1 LVFRRGFAILDIEPF
16 GSPPLD
22 RCGKGKFE
30 VLRLR
35 AHRDNGSPQFRL
47 FRQRNI
53 RAKSKIDL
61 QRRKWGSMPKNDSQR
76 VTKQAI

>member
-1 LVFRRGFAILDIEPF
+1 LVFRGGFAVFDIEPF

-35 AHRDNGSPQFRL
+35 AHRDNGSTQFRL
-47 FRQRNI
+47 SSQRNI
-53 RAKSKIDL
+53 GAKSKD
-61 QRRKWGSMPKNDSQR
+61 
-76 VTKQAI
+76 

>member
-30 VLRLR
+30 ILRFR
-35 AHRDNGSPQFRL
+35 AHRDNGSAQFRL
-47 FRQRNI
+47 SGQSNI
-53 RAKSKIDL
+53 GAKLKD
-61 QRRKWGSMPKNDSQR
+61 
-76 VTKQAI
+76 